1 MTLLVADLRA
11 FAAAIRKELR
21 TVRRYPTQ
29 WMGLIF
35 WPVLLPASY
44 VLMGQAF
51 SGSDAR
57 SIAAFAERSGTAEV
71 AGFVFVGF
79 AMYMWLS
86 TILWG
91 PGTALRTEQMRGSLE
106 AVFLTPTSRLVALF
120 GPPAAA
126 LPTLVIT
133 FVVMGAAMWLI
144 FGVALPLEGVLRS
157 IVVVAFAL
165 PALYAIGALFAAGVL
180 RFGEIGP
187 IVQLI
192 RGVFVLTCGITF
204 PVLMLPGWAQTL
216 AWVLPPTYIVQDIRA
231 VLLRGLGLGDIA
243 GDIAITVGL
252 SALLA
257 ACAIA
262 TFRVLERSA
271 RRNGMLSRY

>member
-1 MTLLVADLRA
+1 MTLVAADLRA
-11 FAAAIRKELR
+11 FLAAVRKELR

-29 WMGLIF
+29 WLGLIF

-51 SGSDAR
+51 SGSDPR
-57 SIAAFAERSGTAEV
+57 SMAAFAERSGTV
-71 AGFVFVGF
+71 QFAGFVFVGF

-106 AVFLTPTSRLVALF
+106 AVFLTPSSRLVALF

-133 FVVMGAAMWLI
+133 FVVMGVAMWLI
-144 FGVALPLEGVLRS
+144 FGVALPLDGVLRS
-157 IVVVAFAL
+157 LVVVAFAL
-165 PALYAIGALFAAGVL
+165 PALYSIGALFAAGVL

-187 IVQLI
+187 IVQLV
-192 RGVFVLTCGITF
+192 RGLFVLTCGITF
-204 PVLMLPGWAQTL
+204 PVLMLPEWAQAV

-243 GDIAITVGL
+243 LDLAITVGL
-252 SALLA
+252 SAALA
-257 ACAIA
+257 AFAIV
-262 TFRVLERSA
+262 TFRLLERSA
-271 RRNGMLSRY
+271 RRNGMLGRY

>member
-1 MTLLVADLRA
+1 MTTLAADLRA
-11 FAAAIRKELR
+11 FAATVRKELR

-29 WMGLIF
+29 WLGLIF

-57 SIAAFAERSGTAEV
+57 SIAAFAERSGTVEV

-133 FVVMGAAMWLI
+133 FVVMGVAMWLL
-144 FGVALPLEGVLRS
+144 FGVALPLDGVLRS
-157 IVVVAFAL
+157 LVVIAFAL
-165 PALYAIGALFAAGVL
+165 PALYAIGTLFAAGVL

-187 IVQLI
+187 IVQLV
-192 RGVFVLTCGITF
+192 RGLFVLACGITF
-204 PVLMLPGWAQTL
+204 PVLMLPGWAQAV

-243 GDIAITVGL
+243 GDIAITMGL
-252 SALLA
+252 TVAFAVLA
-257 ACAIA
+257 VV
-262 TFRVLERSA
+262 TFRVLERGA
-271 RRNGMLSRY
+271 RRSGMLGRY

>member
-1 MTLLVADLRA
+1 MLAADLRA
-11 FAAAIRKELR
+11 FVAAVRKELR

-51 SGSDAR
+51 SGTDPR
-57 SIAAFAERSGTAEV
+57 SIAAFAERSGTVEV

-106 AVFLTPTSRLVALF
+106 AVFLTPSSRLVALF

-133 FVVMGAAMWLI
+133 FVVMGLAMWLI
-144 FGVALPLEGVLRS
+144 FGVALPIDGVLRS
-157 IVVVAFAL
+157 LVVVAFAL

-187 IVQLI
+187 IVQLV
-192 RGVFVLTCGITF
+192 RGLFVLTCGITF
-204 PVLMLPGWAQTL
+204 PVLMLPGWAQVL
-216 AWVLPPTYIVQDIRA
+216 AAVLPPTYIVQDIRA

-243 GDIAITVGL
+243 LDIVITVAL

-257 ACAIA
+257 AFAIV

-271 RRNGMLSRY
+271 RRNGMLGRY